1 MISLVHLY
9 LNNAL
14 YVNRQMRCYL
24 EFAPLILLN
33 AAATLAFPS
42 DFSSFFSMMA
52 SSPNL
57 AEFIAGLSDA
67 DREQWASLTPTRRRE
82 AETRFEVFEAW
93 NAGTIDAQNAI
104 QRIGKSPSRFYRL
117 AAEWREKPSL
127 DALGVGIRAP
137 RKREKLDPAVV
148 NRLQAKVGEIVRLYA
163 DLSVARQARLLMDAA
178 GFANG
183 KPIGLTTLRKIVE
196 DERRRVDATGRLG
209 YQIGLDCSAINLP
222 QPNGRPYILYV
233 IVDSGTGIA
242 LGYSVSATVDVVSGY
257 AAAAQSALQ
266 WILREGANLPWA
278 AHLVQTVIVSGEDD
292 ASSRQLVEGLQ
303 SVGLGG
309 NVLRAISRRRFGSQ
323 FRRAYGERLGR
334 IQITPARTLEGH
346 ALPDNG
352 NMTPW
357 PEAEARFELERTF
370 ADHNSSVIDRLEH
383 REGSSPPESLLELLK
398 KLKDG
403 L

>member
-1 MISLVHLY
+1 MKAS
-9 LNNAL
+9 
-14 YVNRQMRCYL
+14 
-24 EFAPLILLN
+24 
-33 AAATLAFPS
+33 S
-42 DFSSFFSMMA
+42 SSF
-52 SSPNL
+52 
-57 AEFIAGLSDA
+57 AEFIADLPDA
-67 DREQWASLTPTRRRE
+67 DREQWASLTPARRRE
-82 AETRFEVFEAW
+82 AEIRFEIFEAW
-93 NAGTIDAQNAI
+93 NAGTIDAQDAI

-117 AAEWREKPSL
+117 AAEWREEPSL

-137 RKREKLDPAVV
+137 RKRDKLDPEVV

-163 DLSVARQARLLMDAA
+163 DLSVARQAALLMDAA
-178 GFANG
+178 GFG
-183 KPIGLTTLRKIVE
+183 TSMPIGLTTLRKIVE
-196 DERRRVDATGRLG
+196 DERRRVDATDRLG

-266 WILREGANLPWA
+266 WIAREGANLPWA
-278 AHLVQTVIVSGEDD
+278 THLVQTVVVSGEDD

-303 SVGLGG
+303 SAGLGG

-323 FRRAYGERLGR
+323 FRRAYGDRLGR
-334 IQITPARTLEGH
+334 IQITPARTLAGE

-357 PEAEARFELERTF
+357 PVAEARLELERTF
-370 ADHNSSVIDRLEH
+370 ADHNRSVIGRLEH
-383 REGSSPPESLLELLK
+383 REGSLPPKSLLELLQ
-398 KLKDG
+398 KLNGG

>member
-1 MISLVHLY
+1 MKAS
-9 LNNAL
+9 
-14 YVNRQMRCYL
+14 
-24 EFAPLILLN
+24 
-33 AAATLAFPS
+33 S
-42 DFSSFFSMMA
+42 SSF
-52 SSPNL
+52 
-57 AEFIAGLSDA
+57 AEFIADLPDA
-67 DREQWASLTPTRRRE
+67 DREQWASLTPARRRE
-82 AETRFEVFEAW
+82 AEIRFEIFEAW
-93 NAGTIDAQNAI
+93 NAGTIDAQDAI

-117 AAEWREKPSL
+117 AAEWREEPSL

-137 RKREKLDPAVV
+137 RKRDKLDPEVV

-163 DLSVARQARLLMDAA
+163 DLSVTRQAALLMDAA
-178 GFANG
+178 GFG
-183 KPIGLTTLRKIVE
+183 TSMPIGLTTLRKIVE
-196 DERRRVDATGRLG
+196 DERRRVDATDRLG

-266 WILREGANLPWA
+266 WIAREGANLPWA
-278 AHLVQTVIVSGEDD
+278 THLVQTVVVSGEDD

-303 SVGLGG
+303 SAGLGG

-323 FRRAYGERLGR
+323 FRRAYGDRLGR
-334 IQITPARTLEGH
+334 IQITPARTLAGE

-357 PEAEARFELERTF
+357 PVEEARLELERTF
-370 ADHNSSVIDRLEH
+370 ADHNRSVIDRLEH
-383 REGSSPPESLLELLK
+383 REDSSPPKSLLELLQR
-398 KLKDG
+398 LKGG